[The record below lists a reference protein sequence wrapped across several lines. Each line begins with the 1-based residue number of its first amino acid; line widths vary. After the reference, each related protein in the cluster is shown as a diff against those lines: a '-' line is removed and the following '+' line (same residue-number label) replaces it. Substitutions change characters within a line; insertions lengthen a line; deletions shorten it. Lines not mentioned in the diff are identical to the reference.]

1 MLDMYPLYVADER
14 RTNTNLCD
22 GICARHRA
30 RRGRIPLYI
39 YTHALASSTIRKSL
53 TRDIRIGGSGD
64 GDDLWRPPSSS
75 LSMYPC
81 TTDYVFCSPLNYT
94 EERNGKCGSGSEILK
109 STLALS
115 LSPAR

>member
-53 TRDIRIGGSGD
+53 TRDQLETLGSAEAGTATTS
-64 GDDLWRPPSSS
+64 GVLPH
-75 LSMYPC
+75 LPC
-81 TTDYVFCSPLNYT
+81 
-94 EERNGKCGSGSEILK
+94 
-109 STLALS
+109 
-115 LSPAR
+115 PARPTMYSALPSITLKNEMGSAGAGVRF